1 MLPRKYKLSLNKD
14 FEKTFKAGRSV
25 YGRFLGFK
33 LRKNDLDYSRFGL
46 LLGIKIEKSAVKRH
60 VLKRRV
66 YTILEKERL
75 NLSIPS
81 DCVII
86 ALAGIKDATI
96 TELRHEILEMFA
108 KINK

>member
-14 FEKTFKAGRSV
+14 FEKTFKAGCSI

-33 LRKNDLDYSRFGL
+33 IIRNKLDYSRFAVI
-46 LLGIKIEKSAVKRH
+46 LGVKIEKSAVQRH

-66 YTILEKERL
+66 YAILEKERL
-75 NLSIPS
+75 NLPIPA

-86 ALAGIKDATI
+86 ALPSIKEATSI
-96 TELRHEILEMFA
+96 ELNKEIKETFA
-108 KINK
+108 KMH